1 MASSKLLRQLIKS
14 GSEGNLEAFRSV
26 SEEVIQEERAKQHHL
41 LANDLEKIL
50 YGRPLPY
57 RHIGENSVPSDK
69 ERGLPLLA
77 MKEPARRLEDV
88 ILSDENR
95 VQFDEILA
103 EHHHEDLLRSY
114 GMEPADKLLFC
125 GPPGCGKTLTAE
137 ILASELGR
145 PLAVVRI
152 DSVVSSYLGETA
164 ANLRK
169 VFDFASTMPMVMLF
183 DEFDAVAKER
193 SDSAE
198 HGELKRVV
206 NSVLQMMDAYQGRSI
221 LIAATNHEG
230 ILDSAVWRRF
240 EEVLVFEP
248 PSTEQIRNLMGIKL
262 RGVRRDFEL
271 ESTKLVEL
279 FKGTSHA
286 DIERVLRRA
295 IMDENYPHLKISRE
309 EPVNERRPKPPP
321 RFSPPE
327 DPVAHAQALQGSLQR
342 AQERADEDIGG
353 FDERRLFRLEVQPGF
368 NPDDIRRLA
377 PGIELISQCL
387 VLMSMGNDRSR
398 TF

>member
-1 MASSKLLRQLIKS
+1 MASGKLLRQLIKS
-14 GSEGNLEAFRSV
+14 GAEGNLNAFRSV
-26 SEEVIQEERAKQHHL
+26 SEEVIREERAKQHHL

-50 YGRPLPY
+50 YGRPRPY
-57 RHIGENSVPSDK
+57 RNIGGNNVPSDK

-77 MKEPARRLEDV
+77 MKEPTRRLEDV
-88 ILSDENR
+88 VLSEENR
-95 VQFDEILA
+95 AQFDEILA

-114 GMEPADKLLFC
+114 GLEPADRLLFC
-125 GPPGCGKTLTAE
+125 GPPGCGKTLTSE

-206 NSVLQMMDAYQGRSI
+206 NSVLQMMDDYQGQSI

-240 EEVLVFEP
+240 EEVLVFDLP
-248 PSTEQIRNLMGIKL
+248 NMEQIRCLVEIKL

-271 ESTKLVEL
+271 ESTKLLEL

-286 DIERVLRRA
+286 DIERILRRA
-295 IMDENYPHLKISRE
+295 IKDMVLAKNEFLCERHIKAAVLRENA
-309 EPVNERRPKPPP
+309 RRQ
-321 RFSPPE
+321 R
-327 DPVAHAQALQGSLQR
+327 VAGA
-342 AQERADEDIGG
+342 
-353 FDERRLFRLEVQPGF
+353 
-368 NPDDIRRLA
+368 
-377 PGIELISQCL
+377 
-387 VLMSMGNDRSR
+387 
-398 TF
+398 